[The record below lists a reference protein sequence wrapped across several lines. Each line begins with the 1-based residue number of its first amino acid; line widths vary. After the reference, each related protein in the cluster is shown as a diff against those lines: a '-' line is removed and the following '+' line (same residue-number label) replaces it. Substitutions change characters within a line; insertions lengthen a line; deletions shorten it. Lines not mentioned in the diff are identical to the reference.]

1 MDITILT
8 SLVTALGGLGLVKFL
23 AYLSPNRR
31 SAAIKTQTEEFES
44 LRARIEWLAGQCL
57 DHEKRIA
64 ELTAQLLDMR
74 RRYLLPTPHPPAIA
88 DAQCTMHDAQ

>member
-8 SLVTALGGLGLVKFL
+8 SLITALGGLGLVKFL
-23 AYLSPNRR
+23 AYLSTNRR

-74 RRYLLPTPHPPAIA
+74 RRYNS
-88 DAQCTMHDAQ
+88 DACLHASCRRRTRPQ

>member
-8 SLVTALGGLGLVKFL
+8 SLITALGGLGLVKFL
-23 AYLSPNRR
+23 AYLSTNRR

-44 LRARIEWLAGQCL
+44 LRARNDWLAAQCH

-74 RRYLLPTPHPPAIA
+74 RRYNS
-88 DAQCTMHDAQ
+88 DACLHASCRRRTRPQ

>member
-8 SLVTALGGLGLVKFL
+8 SLITALGGLGLVKFL

-31 SAAIKTQTEEFES
+31 SASIKTQTEEFAA

-64 ELTAQLLDMR
+64 ELTTQLLDMR
-74 RRYLLPTPHPPAIA
+74 RRYNT
-88 DAQCTMHDAQ
+88 DACLRASCRRRTRPQ